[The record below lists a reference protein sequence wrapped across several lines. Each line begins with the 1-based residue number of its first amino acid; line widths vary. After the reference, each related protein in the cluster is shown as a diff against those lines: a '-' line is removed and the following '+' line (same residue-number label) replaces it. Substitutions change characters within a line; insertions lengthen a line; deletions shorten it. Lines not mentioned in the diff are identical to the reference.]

1 LGLGNSRKR
10 GSGTNM
16 ANIALDATDIVDL
29 LPRGTATY
37 SRQLLESLAKV
48 ECSHHFR
55 IYYPLA
61 RLSQRHRFLKPLVRP
76 GPASPRFT
84 RGVYS
89 RPFTFWL
96 PWQADVVHALSQQP
110 PPFRYK
116 KEIVTIHD
124 VIPLVDGDYYEPP
137 IKERFARLL
146 RESAERAVRI
156 ITPSHYTAD
165 RLVEM
170 LGTPREKLRV
180 IAEGVDP
187 PRHVMNDA
195 ERKEE
200 RERLV
205 GKGSEM
211 ILSVGVLENR
221 KNVLNVLRAMQLL
234 PARYQLVLAGG
245 NGYGAETI
253 HGFIRRE
260 RLESRVTLLGHVAP
274 GSLSEVYQAASVFL
288 FPSLEEGFG
297 LAVLEAMA
305 NGTPV
310 VSSAISSLPEVAAQ
324 GAVYAEA
331 RDPRDLAEK
340 TQQLVEDLNLR
351 EKMIAAGLARAKQ
364 FSWPRMARETVEVY
378 EEVLRL

>member
-1 LGLGNSRKR
+1 
-10 GSGTNM
+10 M
-16 ANIALDATDIVDL
+16 ANIAIDATDIVDV

-37 SRQLLESLAKV
+37 SRHLLESLARV

-61 RLSQRHRFLKPLVRP
+61 RLSQRRRFLKPMVRP
-76 GPASPRFT
+76 GPASPHFSQ
-84 RGVYS
+84 GIYS
-89 RPFTFWL
+89 RPLTFWL
-96 PWQADVVHALSQQP
+96 PWRADVVHALSQQP

-124 VIPLVDGDYYEPP
+124 VIPLVDGDYYMPA

-180 IAEGVDP
+180 ISEGVDP
-187 PRHVMNDA
+187 PRHAMNAA

-205 GKGSEM
+205 GKGNEM
-211 ILSVGVLENR
+211 VLSVGVLENR
-221 KNVLNVLRAMQLL
+221 KNILNILRALQLL

-245 NGYGAETI
+245 NGHGAEAI
-253 HGFIRRE
+253 HDFIRRE
-260 RLESRVTLLGHVAP
+260 HLDSRVTLLGHVAL

-310 VSSAISSLPEVAAQ
+310 VASPLSSLPEVAAQ
-324 GAVYAEA
+324 AAVYADA
-331 RDPRDLAEK
+331 FDPQDLAEK
-340 TQQLVEDLNLR
+340 TQQLVEDHSHR
-351 EKMIAAGLARAKQ
+351 EKMTAAGLERAQQ
-364 FSWPRMARETVEVY
+364 FSWLRMAQETVGVY
-378 EEVLRL
+378 DEVLRL